1 MPQKTYM
8 YDTQWNQ
15 LINAINTGDSSAIVT
30 AISNIKTSID
40 NIYTRLNA
48 VGFNSTQWDNLVDAI
63 NTGDSSA
70 VITALNTI
78 KNSLDN
84 IKNAIVN
91 QSITVD
97 LSNINSD
104 NVLNLSNVT
113 GENITNAFNNLNST
127 LVRKDKMY
135 RFLLNGNVSAGESFT
150 YISEYAPDNDIY
162 IDGTNIKFRRSSMIR
177 IFVHLAGSPTSQVSQ
192 KRVWARLFQNST
204 VVATL
209 IQYGDYTSQST
220 ERIMSV
226 SDSTSV
232 SIKGVESI
240 LLNAGGIGPSYVEI
254 QWIS

>member
-70 VITALNTI
+70 IVTAISNI

-84 IKNAIVN
+84 ITNAISN
-91 QSITVD
+91 QTITVD
-97 LSNINSD
+97 LSSINSS
-104 NVLNLSNVT
+104 NVSNLSDVT

-127 LVRKDKMY
+127 LTKFKWKSVTYENLSNSNTNTYYMELTSTLARDLGY
-135 RFLLNGNVSAGESFT
+135 NSITPLGFVINSDSGISNVFT
-150 YISEYAPDNDIY
+150 LE
-162 IDGTNIKFRRSSMIR
+162 
-177 IFVHLAGSPTSQVSQ
+177 
-192 KRVWARLFQNST
+192 
-204 VVATL
+204 
-209 IQYGDYTSQST
+209 
-220 ERIMSV
+220 V
-226 SDSTSV
+226 SDTIV
-232 SIKGVESI
+232 FMTFAKGTTFSNRRITVTYFF
-240 LLNAGGIGPSYVEI
+240 YVN
-254 QWIS
+254 S

>member
-15 LINAINTGDSSAIVT
+15 LINAINTGDSSAIIT

-84 IKNAIVN
+84 IKNAITN
-91 QSITVD
+91 QSITVN

-104 NVLNLSNVT
+104 NVLNLSNIS
-113 GENITNAFNNLNST
+113 GNNLTSALNILNINTKLNVFSIPF
-127 LVRKDKMY
+127 K
-135 RFLLNGNVSAGESFT
+135 NGNINFT
-150 YISEYAPDNDIY
+150 KI
-162 IDGTNIKFRRSSMIR
+162 GNI
-177 IFVHLAGSPTSQVSQ
+177 
-192 KRVWARLFQNST
+192 
-204 VVATL
+204 L
-209 IQYGDYTSQST
+209 ICLCDYTSQISLIQNTWVNIGTVPKDFPDFKYLAVPLINGETFTIRRQPGTQYIDYIYSGVAGNVWLQGSGST
-220 ERIMSV
+220 I
-226 SDSTSV
+226 
-232 SIKGVESI
+232 IK
-240 LLNAGGIGPSYVEI
+240 
-254 QWIS
+254 